1 MYITSPP
8 GSYLWQD
15 CLWSTSTNQENAT
28 IWRQS
33 DLVNLLPDTDSEKI
47 KTTQRKKS
55 PTNKQKCQNEMTE
68 DKQIGQRTEQGKPGH
83 KSWT

>member
-1 MYITSPP
+1 MYATSPP

-28 IWRQS
+28 LWRQS

-47 KTTQRKKS
+47 KTIQRKK
-55 PTNKQKCQNEMTE
+55 
-68 DKQIGQRTEQGKPGH
+68 KPHQQAKMSEGDDRRQADR
-83 KSWT
+83 SENRAG